1 MFSKVDSF
9 QLPGDSVAA
18 AVDAG
23 TGVGVAG
30 GFEVVVDVVDCTGA
44 GGGAEGVDTGCAG
57 VDGGSTGFGA
67 GFGLDVMHT
76 MKPFSSILYDS
87 IVLSSCRILP
97 E

>member
-1 MFSKVDSF
+1 M
-9 QLPGDSVAA
+9 AA

-44 GGGAEGVDTGCAG
+44 GGGTDGVDTGWAG
-57 VDGGSTGFGA
+57 VEGGSTGFGA